1 MSRESENIVA
11 QWEEQKRMGKE
22 KNPLEQ
28 ILIKMIK
35 PPAPK
40 KKAPGKK
47 RRGNPAINQR
57 SFSPW
62 Y

>member
-28 ILIKMIK
+28 ILIKMVK
-35 PPAPK
+35 APAPK
-40 KKAPGKK
+40 KKAPKK
-47 RRGNPAINQR
+47 KK
-57 SFSPW
+57 
-62 Y
+62 

>member
-1 MSRESENIVA
+1 MERKILMSRESENIVA

-22 KNPLEQ
+22 ESPLEQ

-40 KKAPGKK
+40 KKAPKK
-47 RRGNPAINQR
+47 KK
-57 SFSPW
+57 
-62 Y
+62 